1 MCSSALAN
9 FFINKAKEE
18 CIIMS
23 NLKLQKLMF
32 IGYGWTLALID
43 KDLTETEGFEA
54 WQHGPVLPSIYHQM
68 KCYGDTPI
76 TKPAMDYD
84 SDENKVYIPIIQD
97 KCVKEILEKVWGIYK
112 SFSAWSLRNLTH
124 ETDSPWDSSFER
136 KLMFIHIPEEEV
148 KKYYTKY
155 ITALLDEDEDD

>member
-1 MCSSALAN
+1 
-9 FFINKAKEE
+9 
-18 CIIMS
+18 
-23 NLKLQKLMF
+23 
-32 IGYGWTLALID
+32 
-43 KDLTETEGFEA
+43 
-54 WQHGPVLPSIYHQM
+54 M

-124 ETDSPWDSSFER
+124 KTGSPWDPSFER
-136 KLMFIHIPEEEV
+136 KSMFIDIPEEEV
-148 KKYYTKY
+148 KEYYTKY
-155 ITALLDEDEDD
+155 ITALLDEDD

>member
-1 MCSSALAN
+1 
-9 FFINKAKEE
+9 
-18 CIIMS
+18 
-23 NLKLQKLMF
+23 
-32 IGYGWTLALID
+32 
-43 KDLTETEGFEA
+43 
-54 WQHGPVLPSIYHQM
+54 
-68 KCYGDTPI
+68 
-76 TKPAMDYD
+76 
-84 SDENKVYIPIIQD
+84 
-97 KCVKEILEKVWGIYK
+97 KEILEKVWGIYK